1 MTKPFFA
8 FLLGILCV
16 KSTLAFDTDS
26 AVYISSAK
34 YTYQF
39 VSNKKTSSVEIKQKK
54 VVSYTAN
61 DFQAN
66 IPVAEVFNNHISI
79 DNVTYRIDGKSPP
92 YGFKPTYTYYG
103 GDDIFYSDSKVCYF
117 PLIIPKKG
125 DNATVTFEETVNDP
139 RYFTSIYFSD
149 KYATSQ
155 KQVEIKIPR
164 WMKVELKE
172 YNFNGYNITK
182 ATSYIAGDDADL
194 ITYTISNLPA
204 VKNEPNSPG
213 PSYLY
218 PHLLVMCKSASVNG
232 QNFTYFNTLADQYSW
247 YKSLIKNTVTDEAV
261 IAAKAKLLTAD
272 AKTDMDKIKAIFYYV
287 QDNIRYIAFE
297 DGLAGFRPEQADVV
311 LAKKYGD
318 CKGMAN
324 LTKALLT
331 SLGYDAKLCWLGTD
345 HIAYNYDTPS
355 LNVDNHMICALNYGD
370 KTYFLDATETYLG
383 FNQYARRIQGRQVLI
398 ENGDNYLLKTV
409 PVADISQNIDR
420 QTASLR
426 ITDGLITGE
435 VNYLWK
441 GEDKEEILAG
451 INSVKKEKA
460 EDAMMKYLSG
470 NNNDYTITGMKL
482 SGIDNYDKD
491 LEAKYTVKTRNGI
504 SSFGKAYYL
513 DMDNTR
519 ELIDAAI
526 KTDDR
531 QHEYWFA
538 HKTSINRE
546 VELALPAGYKVSALP
561 APLDIVNA
569 DYEFH
574 VKYTASPAK
583 VTYSKNLLIKNTR
596 LAKSKFTQWNKDIEL
611 LAKTYNESLII
622 KPSSE

>member
-39 VSNKKTSSVEIKQKK
+39 FSNKKTSSVEIKQKK
-54 VVSYTAN
+54 VVSYIAN
-61 DFQAN
+61 DFQAS
-66 IPVAEVFNNHISI
+66 IPVAEVFNNHVSI
-79 DNVTYRIDGKSPP
+79 DDVTYRIDGKSPP

-125 DNATVTFEETVNDP
+125 GNATVTFEETVNDP

-149 KYATSQ
+149 RYATSQ

-194 ITYTISNLPA
+194 ITYTINNLPA
-204 VKNEPNSPG
+204 VKNERNSPG

-232 QNFTYFNTLADQYSW
+232 QNLIYFNTLADQYSW

-261 IAAKAKLLTAD
+261 IAAKAKSLTAD

-355 LNVDNHMICALNYGD
+355 LNVDNHMICALNYDG

-409 PVADISQNIDR
+409 PVADIGQNIDR
-420 QTASLR
+420 QTAFLR
-426 ITDGLITGE
+426 ITDGIITGE

-441 GEDKEEILAG
+441 GEDKEEILSG

-460 EDAMMKYLSG
+460 EDAMMQYLSG

-513 DMDNTR
+513 DMDHTR
-519 ELIDAAI
+519 ELIDATI

-538 HKTSINRE
+538 HKTNISRE
-546 VELALPAGYKVSALP
+546 VELALPAGYKVSSLP
-561 APLDIVNA
+561 APLHIVNA
-569 DYEFH
+569 NYEFH
-574 VKYTASPAK
+574 VKYTAAPAK